1 MKIKTQLNS
10 LVLFICFVFVFTFG
24 LYLIASMPLQK
35 MRNETQYFDQIY
47 SSLDHAVLTAQRSV
61 FTVFSV
67 SIPEMQTIT
76 KDVESSFKHLD
87 NVTYLPSIGSQV
99 AESFKIIKDF
109 SPLIISSLYSI
120 QKAYSDLYDQAKQQV
135 LVADA
140 FAPLQLYKHNYYQS
154 DERDEMISDYTRQL
168 NLLAD
173 KVTLIKTTISEQQLV
188 VDRNMKRVQMFAMLL
203 SVIIGIVFV
212 STGLVF
218 SFTWAN
224 KLSHLIASHEREVSK
239 LSQGELNVSFAEKGR
254 DELSSLGKMLN
265 GFTDYLNDS
274 LVQIQTAVIS
284 NRKSGTDVTGVIAD
298 LKTVTNNTFLATE
311 TVGKRL
317 LSLEE
322 NIENTKRNS
331 ETISTAITSWESN
344 LTNHADLLSN
354 VSGSVEN
361 INGII
366 KSLYGHS
373 THVGKN
379 AETLVEL
386 SSSGRSLLSQSVNH
400 MASIEEQTE
409 RIKEMVTLIDNIAA
423 ETNVLAMN
431 AGIEAAH
438 AGDIGKGFAVV
449 AGEIRKLAEASAKG
463 SRDISDSVKGIVYTV
478 QNAQNQ
484 THSTSVIFD
493 SIDTSIKGLSTDISN
508 MINGLSDLESDS
520 GGIKNAVSHLNT
532 IFGELKTR
540 FGDICGK
547 TALINDMMQ
556 EVNNISENVQ
566 IDMHSLTENA
576 RSLDLAMETSRSVST
591 ELEQVSNELEQK
603 ISKFR
608 IRS

>member
-331 ETISTAITSWESN
+331 ETISTAITSLESN

-409 RIKEMVTLIDNIAA
+409 RIKEMVTLNRQYRCRN
-423 ETNVLAMN
+423 ER
-431 AGIEAAH
+431 AGYEC
-438 AGDIGKGFAVV
+438 GN
-449 AGEIRKLAEASAKG
+449 R
-463 SRDISDSVKGIVYTV
+463 SRPCRRY
-478 QNAQNQ
+478 
-484 THSTSVIFD
+484 
-493 SIDTSIKGLSTDISN
+493 
-508 MINGLSDLESDS
+508 
-520 GGIKNAVSHLNT
+520 
-532 IFGELKTR
+532 R
-540 FGDICGK
+540 
-547 TALINDMMQ
+547 
-556 EVNNISENVQ
+556 
-566 IDMHSLTENA
+566 
-576 RSLDLAMETSRSVST
+576 
-591 ELEQVSNELEQK
+591 
-603 ISKFR
+603 
-608 IRS
+608 

>member
-1 MKIKTQLNS
+1 M
-10 LVLFICFVFVFTFG
+10 
-24 LYLIASMPLQK
+24 
-35 MRNETQYFDQIY
+35 
-47 SSLDHAVLTAQRSV
+47 
-61 FTVFSV
+61 
-67 SIPEMQTIT
+67 
-76 KDVESSFKHLD
+76 
-87 NVTYLPSIGSQV
+87 
-99 AESFKIIKDF
+99 
-109 SPLIISSLYSI
+109 
-120 QKAYSDLYDQAKQQV
+120 
-135 LVADA
+135 
-140 FAPLQLYKHNYYQS
+140 
-154 DERDEMISDYTRQL
+154 
-168 NLLAD
+168 
-173 KVTLIKTTISEQQLV
+173 
-188 VDRNMKRVQMFAMLL
+188 
-203 SVIIGIVFV
+203 
-212 STGLVF
+212 
-218 SFTWAN
+218 
-224 KLSHLIASHEREVSK
+224 
-239 LSQGELNVSFAEKGR
+239 
-254 DELSSLGKMLN
+254 
-265 GFTDYLNDS
+265 
-274 LVQIQTAVIS
+274 
-284 NRKSGTDVTGVIAD
+284 
-298 LKTVTNNTFLATE
+298 
-311 TVGKRL
+311 
-317 LSLEE
+317 
-322 NIENTKRNS
+322 
-331 ETISTAITSWESN
+331 ESN

-547 TALINDMMQ
+547 TALINNMMQ

>member
-1 MKIKTQLNS
+1 
-10 LVLFICFVFVFTFG
+10 
-24 LYLIASMPLQK
+24 
-35 MRNETQYFDQIY
+35 
-47 SSLDHAVLTAQRSV
+47 
-61 FTVFSV
+61 
-67 SIPEMQTIT
+67 
-76 KDVESSFKHLD
+76 
-87 NVTYLPSIGSQV
+87 
-99 AESFKIIKDF
+99 
-109 SPLIISSLYSI
+109 
-120 QKAYSDLYDQAKQQV
+120 
-135 LVADA
+135 
-140 FAPLQLYKHNYYQS
+140 
-154 DERDEMISDYTRQL
+154 
-168 NLLAD
+168 
-173 KVTLIKTTISEQQLV
+173 
-188 VDRNMKRVQMFAMLL
+188 
-203 SVIIGIVFV
+203 
-212 STGLVF
+212 
-218 SFTWAN
+218 
-224 KLSHLIASHEREVSK
+224 
-239 LSQGELNVSFAEKGR
+239 
-254 DELSSLGKMLN
+254 
-265 GFTDYLNDS
+265 
-274 LVQIQTAVIS
+274 
-284 NRKSGTDVTGVIAD
+284 
-298 LKTVTNNTFLATE
+298 
-311 TVGKRL
+311 
-317 LSLEE
+317 
-322 NIENTKRNS
+322 
-331 ETISTAITSWESN
+331 
-344 LTNHADLLSN
+344 
-354 VSGSVEN
+354 
-361 INGII
+361 
-366 KSLYGHS
+366 
-373 THVGKN
+373 
-379 AETLVEL
+379 
-386 SSSGRSLLSQSVNH
+386 

-547 TALINDMMQ
+547 TALINNMMQ

-576 RSLDLAMETSRSVST
+576 RSLDLAMETSRSVSVST